1 MDEERTRF
9 QKIVLL
15 ILAAMAVLF
24 AVLTAV
30 SRSQKGAYF
39 EETLLR
45 PSSPAQNVTAYTGK
59 AHGTRVDITVTRDSE
74 TRAAVEF
81 LIEGVL
87 DDVCVVD
94 YPLDPIRTERW
105 TTVDGVR
112 VTKNGTLLFEGGY
125 DPEDPIGWGWYTP
138 EGVRDTRGALTA
150 RGYSDANP
158 WLGFEVSANTAL
170 RFALGP
176 ELESRGSW
184 ALYFL
189 MLFCTFFVALDAAFP
204 MTVFYLQ
211 HCCDVRDPEPSDFYL
226 ACQKAGW
233 VVFPL
238 LLLAGYCYALR
249 MIP

>member
-1 MDEERTRF
+1 MEEERTKF

-45 PSSPAQNVTAYTGK
+45 PSYPAGNVTVYAGK
-59 AHGTRVDITVTRDSE
+59 AHGTPVEITVTRESG

-94 YPLDPIRTERW
+94 YPLAPIRTE
-105 TTVDGVR
+105 DGYTADGIR
-112 VTKNGTLLFEGGY
+112 ITKNGALLFEGGY
-125 DPEDPIGWGWYTP
+125 SPEDTYGWYTP
-138 EGVRDTRGALTA
+138 EGAHDMDSFITVRAGST
-150 RGYSDANP
+150 SNP
-158 WLGFEVSANTAL
+158 WNGFEVDKNAAL

-184 ALYFL
+184 GMYFL
-189 MLFCTFFVALDAAFP
+189 LLFLTLLAALDAAFP
-204 MTVFYLQ
+204 MSLFYLQ

-226 ACQKAGW
+226 ACQKIGW
-233 VVFPL
+233 AVYPL
-238 LLLAGYCYALR
+238 LLLGGYCCALR

>member
-1 MDEERTRF
+1 MEEERTKF

-30 SRSQKGAYF
+30 SQSQKGAYF

-45 PSSPAQNVTAYTGK
+45 PSYPAGNVTVYAGK
-59 AHGTRVDITVTRDSE
+59 AHGTPVEITVTRESG

-94 YPLDPIRTERW
+94 YPLAPIRTEDGY
-105 TTVDGVR
+105 TVDGVR
-112 VTKNGTLLFEGGY
+112 ITKNGKLLFEGGY
-125 DPEDPIGWGWYTP
+125 GAAEIYGWYDLNGTFDSS
-138 EGVRDTRGALTA
+138 GFITVRGSTYD
-150 RGYSDANP
+150 P
-158 WLGFEVSANTAL
+158 WRGFEVNKHHAMG
-170 RFALGP
+170 FALGP

-184 ALYFL
+184 GMYFL
-189 MLFCTFFVALDAAFP
+189 MLLATFFVALDAAFP
-204 MTVFYLQ
+204 MSVFYLQ

-238 LLLAGYCYALR
+238 LLLGGYCYALR

>member
-1 MDEERTRF
+1 MDGERTRL

-15 ILAAMAVLF
+15 ILAGMAVLF

-30 SRSQKGAYF
+30 SRTQKGAYF
-39 EETLLR
+39 EGALLR

-59 AHGTRVDITVTRDSE
+59 VYGTQVDITVTRDSE
-74 TRAAVEF
+74 TRTTVEF
-81 LIEGVL
+81 LIQGVL
-87 DDVCVVD
+87 DDVFVVD
-94 YPLDPIRTERW
+94 YPLAPVRTEYGHAA
-105 TTVDGVR
+105 DGVR
-112 VTKNGTLLFEGGY
+112 ITKNGKPLFEGGY
-125 DPEDPIGWGWYTP
+125 NPEDTYGWYTP
-138 EGVRDTRGALTA
+138 DGAQDMDGFITVRAGTQD
-150 RGYSDANP
+150 P
-158 WLGFEVSANTAL
+158 WNGFEVDKNAAL

-184 ALYFL
+184 GFYFL
-189 MLFCTFFVALDAAFP
+189 MLFCTLLVALDAAFP

-233 VVFPL
+233 VVLPL

-249 MIP
+249 QIP

>member
-1 MDEERTRF
+1 MDEERTKF

-45 PSSPAQNVTAYTGK
+45 PSYPAGNVTVYAGK
-59 AHGTRVDITVTRDSE
+59 AHGTPVDITVTRDSE
-74 TRAAVEF
+74 TRTAVEF

-87 DDVCVVD
+87 DDVCVVE
-94 YPLDPIRTERW
+94 YPLAPIRTERG
-105 TTVDGVR
+105 TTADGIR
-112 VTKNGTLLFEGGY
+112 ITKNGKLLFEGGY
-125 DPEDPIGWGWYTP
+125 SPEDTYGWYRPDGAHDMDGFIT
-138 EGVRDTRGALTA
+138 VRPGTQD
-150 RGYSDANP
+150 P
-158 WLGFEVSANTAL
+158 WNGFEVDRSAAL

-233 VVFPL
+233 VVLPL
-238 LLLAGYCYALR
+238 LLLAGYCYALCT
-249 MIP
+249 IP

>member
-15 ILAAMAVLF
+15 ILAGMAVLF

-30 SRSQKGAYF
+30 SHAQKGAYF
-39 EETLLR
+39 EGTLLR
-45 PSSPAQNVTAYTGK
+45 PESPARNVTAYTGR
-59 AHGTRVDITVTRDSE
+59 AHGTPVTITVTRDSE
-74 TRAAVEF
+74 TRTTVEF
-81 LIEGVL
+81 QIEGVL

-94 YPLDPIRTERW
+94 YPLAPIRTEQGV
-105 TTVDGVR
+105 TVDGIR
-112 VTKNGTLLFEGGY
+112 ITQNGAPLFEGGY
-125 DPEDPIGWGWYTP
+125 DSEDPFGWYRPDGSWDDT
-138 EGVRDTRGALTA
+138 GFITVRGGTQD
-150 RGYSDANP
+150 P
-158 WLGFEVSANTAL
+158 WNGFEVGRNAIL
-170 RFALGP
+170 GFALGL

-184 ALYFL
+184 GMYVLIL
-189 MLFCTFFVALDAAFP
+189 LCTVFAALDAAFP
-204 MTVFYLQ
+204 MTMFYLQ

-238 LLLAGYCYALR
+238 LLLGGYCYALR

>member
-1 MDEERTRF
+1 MDGERTKL
-9 QKIVLL
+9 QKLVLV

-45 PSSPAQNVTAYTGK
+45 PSCPAENVTVYAGK
-59 AHGTRVDITVTRDSE
+59 AHGTPVEITVTRESD

-94 YPLDPIRTERW
+94 YPLAPIRTEGGY
-105 TTVDGVR
+105 TVDGVR
-112 VTKNGTLLFEGGY
+112 ITKNGKLLFEGGY
-125 DPEDPIGWGWYTP
+125 GAAEIYGWYDLDGAFDSSGFIT
-138 EGVRDTRGALTA
+138 VRGSTND
-150 RGYSDANP
+150 P
-158 WLGFEVSANTAL
+158 WHGFEVDKHHAMG
-170 RFALGP
+170 FALGP
-176 ELESRGSW
+176 KLEARGSW
-184 ALYFL
+184 GMYFL
-189 MLFCTFFVALDAAFP
+189 LLFLTLLLALDAAFP
-204 MTVFYLQ
+204 MSLFYLR

-226 ACQKAGW
+226 ACQKIGW
-233 VVFPL
+233 AVYPL
-238 LLLAGYCYALR
+238 LLLGGYCYALR

>member
-1 MDEERTRF
+1 MDGERTRL
-9 QKIVLL
+9 QKIVLV
-15 ILAAMAVLF
+15 ILAGMAVLF

-30 SRSQKGAYF
+30 SRTQKGAYF
-39 EETLLR
+39 EGTLLR
-45 PSSPAQNVTAYTGK
+45 QTFPAPGVTAYTGK
-59 AHGTRVDITVTRDSE
+59 VYGTQVDITVTQESG
-74 TRAAVEF
+74 TRTTVEF
-81 LIEGVL
+81 LIQGVL

-94 YPLDPIRTERW
+94 YPLAPIRTEYGH
-105 TTVDGVR
+105 TADGVR
-112 VTKNGTLLFEGGY
+112 ITKNGKLLFEGGCN
-125 DPEDPIGWGWYTP
+125 PEDTFGWYNP
-138 EGVRDTRGALTA
+138 DGAQDMEGSITIRAG
-150 RGYSDANP
+150 SDSDP
-158 WLGFEVSANTAL
+158 WNDFEVEKNAAL

-184 ALYFL
+184 GLYFL
-189 MLFCTFFVALDAAFP
+189 MLFCTLLAALDAAFP

-233 VVFPL
+233 VVLPL

>member
-1 MDEERTRF
+1 MDGERTKF

-15 ILAAMAVLF
+15 ILAGMAVLF
-24 AVLTAV
+24 AALTAV
-30 SRSQKGAYF
+30 SRAQKGAYF
-39 EETLLR
+39 EEVLLR
-45 PSSPAQNVTAYTGK
+45 PSYPAENIAVYAGK
-59 AHGTRVDITVTRDSE
+59 AHGTQVDITVTRESE
-74 TRAAVEF
+74 TRATVEF

-94 YPLDPIRTERW
+94 YPLAPIRTEDGYM
-105 TTVDGVR
+105 VDGVR
-112 VTKNGTLLFEGGY
+112 VTKNGKLLFEGGY
-125 DPEDPIGWGWYTP
+125 GAEAIYGWYDLDGTLDMEGFITVRGGTEDPW
-138 EGVRDTRGALTA
+138 RD
-150 RGYSDANP
+150 
-158 WLGFEVSANTAL
+158 FEVDRHHAL

-189 MLFCTFFVALDAAFP
+189 LLFCTLLVALDVAFP
-204 MTVFYLQ
+204 MTMFYLQ

-233 VVFPL
+233 VVLPL

-249 MIP
+249 EIP

>member
-1 MDEERTRF
+1 MDEERTKF

-45 PSSPAQNVTAYTGK
+45 PSYPAGNVTVYAGK
-59 AHGTRVDITVTRDSE
+59 AHGTPVDITVTRDSE
-74 TRAAVEF
+74 TRTAVEF

-87 DDVCVVD
+87 DDVCVVE
-94 YPLDPIRTERW
+94 YPLAPIRTEDGY
-105 TTVDGVR
+105 TVDGVR
-112 VTKNGTLLFEGGY
+112 ITKNGKLLFEGGY
-125 DPEDPIGWGWYTP
+125 SAAEIYGWYSP
-138 EGVRDTRGALTA
+138 EGVHDMDGFVTVRAGTQD
-150 RGYSDANP
+150 P
-158 WLGFEVSANTAL
+158 WNGFEVDKNAAL

-176 ELESRGSW
+176 ELESWGSW
-184 ALYFL
+184 GLYFL
-189 MLFCTFFVALDAAFP
+189 LLVFTLFVALDAAFP
-204 MTVFYLQ
+204 RTVFYLQ

>member
-1 MDEERTRF
+1 MDGERTRL

-15 ILAAMAVLF
+15 ILAGMAVLF
-24 AVLTAV
+24 AVLIAV
-30 SRSQKGAYF
+30 SRTQKGAYF
-39 EETLLR
+39 EGTLLR
-45 PSSPAQNVTAYTGK
+45 QTFPAPGVTAYTGK
-59 AHGTRVDITVTRDSE
+59 VYGTQVTVTVTQDGE
-74 TRAAVEF
+74 TRTTVEF

-94 YPLDPIRTERW
+94 YPLAPIRTEYGH
-105 TTVDGVR
+105 TADGVR
-112 VTKNGTLLFEGGY
+112 ITKNGELLFEGGCNPEDTYGWY
-125 DPEDPIGWGWYTP
+125 DPDGAHDMEGSITIRAGSTSDPWN
-138 EGVRDTRGALTA
+138 D
-150 RGYSDANP
+150 
-158 WLGFEVSANTAL
+158 FEVDKNAAL

-184 ALYFL
+184 GLYFL
-189 MLFCTFFVALDAAFP
+189 MLFCTFLVALDAAFP

-233 VVFPL
+233 VILPL

-249 MIP
+249 EIP

>member
-15 ILAAMAVLF
+15 ILADMAVLF

-30 SRSQKGAYF
+30 SRTQKGVYF
-39 EETLLR
+39 EGTLLR
-45 PSSPAQNVTAYTGK
+45 PEALAPNVTAYAGR
-59 AHGTRVDITVTRDSE
+59 AHGTQVDITVTKDSD
-74 TRAAVEF
+74 TRVTVEF

-94 YPLDPIRTERW
+94 YPLEPIRTEYGHA
-105 TTVDGVR
+105 DGLR
-112 VTKNGTLLFEGGY
+112 ITKNGKLLFEGGY
-125 DPEDPIGWGWYTP
+125 NQEETYGWYTP
-138 EGVRDTRGALTA
+138 DGAHDMDGFITIRA
-150 RGYSDANP
+150 GTQDP
-158 WLGFEVSANTAL
+158 WNGFEVSKSAAL

-184 ALYFL
+184 GFYFL
-189 MLFCTFFVALDAAFP
+189 MLVFTLFVALDAAFP
-204 MTVFYLQ
+204 MTMFYLQ

-233 VVFPL
+233 VILPL
-238 LLLAGYCYALR
+238 CLLVGYCFALR
-249 MIP
+249 EIP